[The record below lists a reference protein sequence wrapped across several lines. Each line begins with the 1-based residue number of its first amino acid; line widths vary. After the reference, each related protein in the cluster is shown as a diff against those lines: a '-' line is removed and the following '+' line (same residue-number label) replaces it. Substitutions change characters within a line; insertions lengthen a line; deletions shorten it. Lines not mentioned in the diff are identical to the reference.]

1 MPYISVVT
9 PIYNAVDIVDELY
22 RQLVENLE
30 KITRDFEIIMVN
42 DADPT
47 GSSVKIAALA
57 QKDKRVKLIDLARNF
72 GQHIAISAGLDYAEG
87 DYVVVMDCDL
97 QDPPNKIPLLLEEL
111 KKSGKEV
118 IFSDRT
124 NRKEGFLK
132 KFYSNAFR
140 KCMSCLV
147 DNEFINDKN
156 VGNFSCITH
165 KVVLALRKLK
175 EMNRCYFTMIQ
186 WCGFEM
192 AFVPIEAEE
201 RFAGKSG
208 YTFWKSLKH
217 AFRILLQTS
226 VKPLYLSII
235 FCFLC
240 SFGAL
245 VLVVIVL
252 YSYYTG
258 HYTIA
263 GYASIMSVVT
273 IIGAIIFLIL
283 AVMSMYLATIFQ
295 ETHRRPLYIIGHSL
309 NIEEKD
315 ND

>member
-9 PIYNAVDIVDELY
+9 PVYNAVDIVDELY

-30 KITRDFEIIMVN
+30 TITKDFEIIMVN

-47 GSSVKIAALA
+47 GSAAKIAALA

-87 DYVVVMDCDL
+87 EYIVVMDCDL

-118 IFSDRT
+118 VFTDRQK
-124 NRKEGFLK
+124 RKEGFLK
-132 KFYSNAFR
+132 KFYSSAFR

-147 DNEFINDKN
+147 DKEFINDKN
-156 VGNFSCITH
+156 VGNFSIITH
-165 KVVLALRKLK
+165 KAVLALRKLK
-175 EMNRCYFTMIQ
+175 EMNRCYFAMIQ
-186 WCGFEM
+186 WCGFEI
-192 AFVPIEAEE
+192 AFVPIEAEK

-235 FCFLC
+235 FCILC
-240 SFGAL
+240 FIGAVGL
-245 VLVVIVL
+245 VGVVF
-252 YSYYTG
+252 YNYYTG

-263 GYASIMSVVT
+263 GYASIMTLIAVV
-273 IIGAIIFLIL
+273 GAMLFFIL

-295 ETHRRPLYIIGHSL
+295 ETHRRPLYIIGRSL
-309 NIEEKD
+309 NIEEK
-315 ND
+315 